1 MPSIGGA
8 AATIVDVN
16 RENSPLEPVAPWS
29 AIRTVLCDLDGVVWL
44 AHRPIA
50 GSVEAIAAL
59 RGSGRRVM
67 FVTNNSVAT
76 RSDHEAALGAIGIT
90 ASGDVVSSAMAAARL
105 VEPGERVLVAGGPGI
120 VEAVAARGAL
130 AVPNDGTVA
139 PDDFDAVMVGL
150 HRDFDFGRLAAASA
164 AVRAGARLIGTNTD
178 SSYPTPTGLQPG
190 GGAILAAIAT
200 AADAE
205 PVIGGKPHRPM
216 ADLIAELITGA
227 GAGGGDDAFD
237 PSTVVMVGDRPETD
251 GLFATRLGCRFALVR
266 TGVTGPTDDITVDTA
281 AASTTEVHGDVVV
294 HLDARDLRAVA
305 HRIVSISDEEQ

>member
-8 AATIVDVN
+8 AATIVDVSSD
-16 RENSPLEPVAPWS
+16 NSAIGPAAPWS
-29 AIRTVLCDLDGVVWL
+29 TIDTVLCDLDGVVWL

-59 RGSGRRVM
+59 RASGRRVM

-76 RSDHEAALGAIGIT
+76 RRDHEAALEEIGVR

-120 VEAVAARGAL
+120 VEALEARGAL
-130 AVPNDGTVA
+130 VVA
-139 PDDFDAVMVGL
+139 NGGSGASERFDAVVVGL
-150 HRDFDFGRLAAASA
+150 DRDFDFARLSSASA

-178 SSYPTPTGLQPG
+178 STYPTPSGLQPG

-200 AADAE
+200 AADTE

-216 ADLIAELITGA
+216 ADLIAELIA
-227 GAGGGDDAFD
+227 GSGDRFD
-237 PSTVVMVGDRPETD
+237 PSTVLMVGDRPETD
-251 GLFATRLGCRFALVR
+251 GLFAARLRCRFALVR
-266 TGVTGPTDDITVDTA
+266 SGVTGAPATEPTLEIAGDMA
-281 AASTTEVHGDVVV
+281 AGQLDGLSV
-294 HLDARDLRAVA
+294 HLDAHDLRAVA
-305 HRIVSISDEEQ
+305 DRILSVP